1 MHIDHNAFINLYLL
15 FWEEI
20 CPKLED
26 EFSSKMFPAET
37 KFRKIDPRLSMSG
50 DDDVGLEADDV
61 SGRRNVGE
69 DSSTDIFEPMCLK
82 GAKIN
87 ELV

>member
-1 MHIDHNAFINLYLL
+1 
-15 FWEEI
+15 
-20 CPKLED
+20 
-26 EFSSKMFPAET
+26 MFPAEM

-82 GAKIN
+82 
-87 ELV
+87 